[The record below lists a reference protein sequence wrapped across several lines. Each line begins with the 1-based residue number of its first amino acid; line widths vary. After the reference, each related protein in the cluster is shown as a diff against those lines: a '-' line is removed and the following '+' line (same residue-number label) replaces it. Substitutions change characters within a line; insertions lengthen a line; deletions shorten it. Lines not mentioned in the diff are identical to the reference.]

1 MIIYLYNATRRYDFL
16 KYFVGDK
23 LSEVVAKW
31 TWFNTFTHKIKKLI
45 LWTSVIHFF
54 LGWSWEFGV
63 LSGPEFLTL
72 LLLILF
78 WISFFVT
85 FIISI

>member
-1 MIIYLYNATRRYDFL
+1 MIFLNILLGINYLRWWPNGHDLTL
-16 KYFVGDK
+16 
-23 LSEVVAKW
+23 
-31 TWFNTFTHKIKKLI
+31 THKIKKLI